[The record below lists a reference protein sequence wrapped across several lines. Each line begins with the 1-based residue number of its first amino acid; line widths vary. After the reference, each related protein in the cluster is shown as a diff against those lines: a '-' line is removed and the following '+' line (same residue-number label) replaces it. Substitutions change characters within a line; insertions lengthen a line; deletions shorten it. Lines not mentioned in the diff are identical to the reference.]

1 MNAMSKNSKG
11 GCGCGGSGG
20 GCGCGG
26 KTSAQCVS
34 GDAGCT
40 TCNDQGYTRPVF
52 FAGQLLTEEDLQ
64 ALGDYVVGKNRLH
77 NRHLFGDGVVCGLE
91 VTCNPCGGGKV
102 IVQPGY
108 ALDCC
113 GNDLTLPCPTEL
125 NISGMVRDLRRNLL
139 GGHDCGDPCAGKKKR
154 PEQPTQ
160 VNPATGVALPGG
172 GQQPSGQ
179 TVPADEPSTL
189 RHYCLYAR
197 YCEEKTDPVSPYA
210 TGDSCTFQ
218 TCQPTRVREGVG
230 FELRCRSCDCGHEDI
245 LSRLCACVGDLKVTE
260 ENSRNANALGALAR
274 LNTPSER
281 YYSTSTPTPADTN
294 KSIAN
299 FLMSAKSLKNTAFIS
314 RPAARNVAQPFET
327 EQPDADTTD
336 TQGKPVTLDT
346 TSMSKADLEK
356 SVLSIRDTATHLAAY
371 YSGSEAGS
379 LPAAD
384 KTGEGEI
391 EAARKELL
399 GSTEA
404 ARTALATADTSTP
417 EYAYYVSIVEG
428 AELLATAENPGV
440 DIGASEL
447 RAMKT
452 GVFMS
457 AKVTQITRQRAE
469 ALREA
474 LLDALDASPRI
485 GDCALRRDAR
495 AIIIPANDQEGKE
508 TWVVA
513 ARKLQDVYERYLM
526 DCACLAF
533 NPPCTTCDDT
543 SVLLACLVV
552 DEATCEVV
560 EICNMKRKFV
570 ISPAALRYWLPP
582 LNWLGLLVEELCCGE
597 SLCADEPP
605 PTKPNDDTRP
615 SRLNNYSQLP
625 RDPRQEARRAFVR
638 TLAELCDLDLIRTM
652 YGGTAIR
659 DYSSLKSQYSTKL
672 GDKTN
677 ILNGI
682 SALRKSAGAAETTA
696 SDAPAAALAAA
707 RQPTDIIAEAMKDPA
722 TREALVRAVGQEL
735 TADIQREVRASVET
749 AASTPEF
756 RRSVAETFKAEE
768 VSAEVR
774 GLVERQLAAQPTAAA
789 SDETAIERK
798 VEERVAAALSGEGFN
813 ARLFEAVRSE
823 PVTKFIGEVVGGI
836 SAEPGAGAAD
846 AAIAS
851 ALDKLKL
858 TNVAKDLRE
867 LKRTKTENADL
878 KKSLAAL
885 EERLA
890 NLEKR
895 T

>member
-1 MNAMSKNSKG
+1 MNAMSKNSKGGG

-102 IVQPGY
+102 VVQPGY

-139 GGHDCGDPCAGKKKR
+139 GGHDCGDPCADKKKR
-154 PEQPTQ
+154 PAESPQ
-160 VNPATGVALPGG
+160 VNPATGAAVPAG

-179 TVPADEPSTL
+179 TNAGEQPNTL

-218 TCQPTRVREGVG
+218 ACQPTRVREGVG
-230 FELRCRSCDCGHEDI
+230 FELRCRSCECGHEDI
-245 LSRLCACVGDLKVTE
+245 LSRLCACVGDLKATE
-260 ENSRNANALGALAR
+260 ENSRNANALGAFAR

-281 YYSTSTPTPADTN
+281 YYSTSTPTPADTS
-294 KSIAN
+294 KSIKN

-314 RPAARNVAQPFET
+314 RPAET
-327 EQPDADTTD
+327 ERLDADTTD
-336 TQGKPVTLDT
+336 TQGRPVTFDT
-346 TSMSKADLEK
+346 TSTSKADLEK

-379 LPAAD
+379 LPATDKAD
-384 KTGEGEI
+384 EGEI

-399 GSTEA
+399 SSTEV
-404 ARTALATADTSTP
+404 ARKALATADTSTP

-447 RAMKT
+447 RAMKS

-457 AKVTQITRQRAE
+457 ANVTQITRQRAE

-495 AIIIPANDQEGKE
+495 AVIIPASDQEGKE
-508 TWVVA
+508 NWVVA
-513 ARKLQDVYERYLM
+513 ARKLRDVFERYLM

-533 NPPCTTCDDT
+533 NPPCATCDDT

-560 EICNMKRKFV
+560 EICNLKRKFV

-582 LNWLGLLVEELCCGE
+582 LNWLGLLLEELCCGE
-597 SLCADEPP
+597 PYCADEPA
-605 PTKPNDDTRP
+605 PTEPNDDTRP
-615 SRLNNYSQLP
+615 SRLNLYSQLP
-625 RDPRQEARRAFVR
+625 RDPREEARRNFVR
-638 TLAELCDLDLIRTM
+638 ALAELCDLDVIRSL
-652 YGGTAIR
+652 YGGTFIR
-659 DYSSLKSQYSTKL
+659 DYSSLKTQYRTSFS
-672 GDKTN
+672 GSAN
-677 ILNGI
+677 ILSGF
-682 SALRKSAGAAETTA
+682 SAFRKSAGGAETATSDATA
-696 SDAPAAALAAA
+696 SAAAATK
-707 RQPTDIIAEAMKDPA
+707 QPTDILAEAMKDPA
-722 TREALVRAVGQEL
+722 TREALVRAIGQEL

-756 RRSVAETFKAEE
+756 RRTVAETFKAEE

-774 GLVERQLAAQPTAAA
+774 ELVERQLAAAQPAPAAP
-789 SDETAIERK
+789 DETAIERK

-813 ARLFEAVRSE
+813 TRLFEAVRSE

-846 AAIAS
+846 AAVAS
-851 ALDKLKL
+851 AIDKLKL